1 MGRQAS
7 VHGQYRVNNPR
18 KKAALLR
25 ERRTNDL
32 NKEIEQEIHSLR
44 NLKTKALKLRYQELF
59 GEESRS
65 ANRTHLFRRIAWRLQ
80 ALAEGELS
88 ERGRDR
94 AAELASDVDL
104 RLRAPLTFWRDLE
117 QSRSEARSSYAGRDP
132 RVPAAGTVL
141 ERQYRGKKV
150 SVKVL
155 EDGFEYEGR
164 RYESLSSIASSVT
177 GTRWNGF
184 SFFGLNK
191 EVQGG

>member
-1 MGRQAS
+1 L
-7 VHGQYRVNNPR
+7 
-18 KKAALLR
+18 K
-25 ERRTNDL
+25 
-32 NKEIEQEIHSLR
+32 KEIEQEIQALR
-44 NLKTKALKLRYQELF
+44 NLKTKALKVRYRELF

-65 ANRTHLFRRIAWRLQ
+65 SNHTHLFRRIAWRLQ

-88 ERGRDR
+88 ERARHR
-94 AAELASDVDL
+94 ASELASDVDL

-117 QSRSEARSSYAGRDP
+117 ESREAKSCAGRDP
-132 RVPAAGTVL
+132 RVPLAGTTL
-141 ERQYRGKKV
+141 ERKYRGKTV